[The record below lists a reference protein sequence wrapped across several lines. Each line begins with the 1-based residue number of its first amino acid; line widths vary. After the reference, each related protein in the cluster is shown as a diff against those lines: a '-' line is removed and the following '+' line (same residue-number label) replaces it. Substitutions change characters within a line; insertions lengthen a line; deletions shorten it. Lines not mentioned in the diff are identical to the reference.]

1 MSFSHRR
8 AVQAATCAP
17 RGNCDVASTG
27 QSLLPSSP
35 EIALSQPVAAF
46 LLDFADEG
54 DQQWVIGVIGVRMC
68 SLVEIKNHDE
78 IYIHYLSGERG
89 NVQKITIVGD
99 ALKNVKEDDNNN
111 VEKEVLIT
119 HKNKDAKG
127 EKLSSVD
134 LGVKEGED
142 SEQTSDRASSMGSSV
157 TGADNAK
164 DLKDFKSEDTK
175 DLNSENLTDLKD
187 LKGLVEDVKATTET
201 TGGGVVEEARNCSPV
216 VEVAKKV
223 KAKVKCREMATQV
236 EPMRGKGRTKNKT
249 GR

>member
-27 QSLLPSSP
+27 QSLPSSP
-35 EIALSQPVAAF
+35 EIALSQRAAAF

-99 ALKNVKEDDNNN
+99 AQKNVKEN

-119 HKNKDAKG
+119 HKNKDGKG
-127 EKLSSVD
+127 EKLCSVD

-157 TGADNAK
+157 TGEDNAK

-175 DLNSENLTDLKD
+175 DLNGEDLKDLKD
-187 LKGLVEDVKATTET
+187 LKGLAEDVKATTET
-201 TGGGVVEEARNCSPV
+201 TGGGVVEVARNCSPV

-236 EPMRGKGRTKNKT
+236 EPLRGKGRTKNKT

>member
-1 MSFSHRR
+1 
-8 AVQAATCAP
+8 
-17 RGNCDVASTG
+17 
-27 QSLLPSSP
+27 
-35 EIALSQPVAAF
+35 
-46 LLDFADEG
+46 
-54 DQQWVIGVIGVRMC
+54 MC

-78 IYIHYLSGERG
+78 IYIHYLGGERG

-111 VEKEVLIT
+111 VEKEMLIS
-119 HKNKDAKG
+119 HKNKDVKG

-157 TGADNAK
+157 TGEDNAK

-175 DLNSENLTDLKD
+175 DLNGEDLKDLKD
-187 LKGLVEDVKATTET
+187 LKGHAEDVKATTET
-201 TGGGVVEEARNCSPV
+201 TGGGVVEVARNCSPV

-249 GR
+249 GRSNNYI